1 MSSTL
6 AELARLVQGT
16 VRGEAGLVVERAN
29 SLERAGAHDISFVAD
44 KRHLAE
50 LRHCAAGAVI
60 MTTDSAAGFAG
71 NALIVI
77 NPSLAFARISA
88 HLHPVSTPAPGIH
101 PSAVVD
107 STARI
112 AASAA
117 VGPLSVIGAGSTI
130 DEGAMVGP
138 GCVIGRHVTIGA
150 HTRLMARVVV
160 SDDCVVGRRCLLLP
174 GAVIGA
180 DGFGFARDGAH
191 WVRQPQLGRVV
202 IGDDVEVG
210 ANTTVDRGTFDDTV
224 LADGV
229 KLDNLVHIAHNVR
242 VGADTAIAALVG
254 IAGSTVVGA
263 RCTIAGQAGI
273 IDHVEI
279 ADDVH
284 IAAASPV
291 TNSLEHAGVYAAT
304 LKAEPAVQWRRTMVR
319 LGRLDELA
327 RRLRQLEEQ
336 LQSLRK
342 E

>member
-1 MSSTL
+1 MGFTL

-16 VRGEAGLVVERAN
+16 VRGDAGLVVERAN

-44 KRHLAE
+44 KRHLAG
-50 LRHCAAGAVI
+50 LSDCAAGAVI
-60 MTTDSAAGFAG
+60 MTADSAASFSG
-71 NALIVI
+71 NALIVA
-77 NPSLAFARISA
+77 NPPLAFARISA
-88 HLHPVSTPAPGIH
+88 QLHPVAPSPPGIH
-101 PSAVVD
+101 
-107 STARI
+107 
-112 AASAA
+112 ASAA
-117 VGPLSVIGAGSTI
+117 VDASARIAPDASVGPHSVIGAGAEI
-130 DEGAMVGP
+130 GAGAAIGP
-138 GCVIGRHVTIGA
+138 GCVIGRGVRIGA
-150 HTRLMARVVV
+150 QSRLVARVVV
-160 SDDCVVGRRCLLLP
+160 LDDCIIGRRCLLHP

-180 DGFGFARDGAH
+180 DGFGFARDGAR

-202 IGDDVEVG
+202 VGDDVEVG

-242 VGADTAIAALVG
+242 LGADTAIAALVG
-254 IAGSTVVGA
+254 IAGSTIVGA

-291 TNSLEHAGVYAAT
+291 TNSLKHAGVYAAT
-304 LKAEPAVQWRRTMVR
+304 LKAEPAMQWRRTMVR
-319 LGRLDELA
+319 LGQLEELT
-327 RRLRQLEEQ
+327 RRLRHLEEQ